1 MVNWNFNA
9 NDYEEKSFK
18 PIPAGD
24 YRVRIFD
31 AIEKQSKSGND
42 MIEVTLEVSG
52 YSAKVWYY
60 LVLKKDDAKKTNQ
73 KLGEFWNSFG
83 IPMGNF
89 ALNTWKGKVGG
100 AKIVH
105 EEYEGNT
112 NAKVA
117 YLLNKDRQEK
127 LAAWREPTVNN
138 VASQFEEVTPSDL
151 PFDF

>member
-9 NDYEEKSFK
+9 NDYEEKSFR

-24 YRVRIFD
+24 HRVRIFD
-31 AIEKQSKSGND
+31 AIEKKSKSGND

-52 YSAKVWYY
+52 HNAKVWYY
-60 LVLKKDDAKKTNQ
+60 IVLKADDVKKTNQ
-73 KLGEFWNSFG
+73 RLGEFWNSFG

-117 YLLNKDRQEK
+117 YLLGRDRQEK
-127 LAAWREPTVNN
+127 LEAWREPTVNSSAAF
-138 VASQFEEVTPSDL
+138 VEVKVDEAEL
-151 PFDF
+151 PFF

>member
-18 PIPAGD
+18 PIPVGEH
-24 YRVRIFD
+24 RVRIFD
-31 AIEKQSKSGND
+31 AIDKVSNSGND

-52 YSAKVWYY
+52 QTAKVWYY
-60 LVLKKDDAKKTNQ
+60 LVLKKDDVKRTNQ

-89 ALNTWKGKVGG
+89 ALATWKGKVGG

-105 EEYEGNT
+105 EEYEGSPR
-112 NAKVA
+112 AKVA

-127 LAAWREPTVNN
+127 LSPWREPA
-138 VASQFEEVTPSDL
+138 ASGFEEVPPVDL

>member
-31 AIEKQSKSGND
+31 AIEKVSNSGND
-42 MIEVTLEVSG
+42 MIEITLEVSG
-52 YSAKVWYY
+52 HTARVWHY
-60 LVLKKDDAKKTNQ
+60 LVLKKDDVKRTNQ

-105 EEYEGNT
+105 EEYEGT
-112 NAKVA
+112 PRARVA

-127 LAAWREPTVNN
+127 LAPWKEPS
-138 VASQFEEVTPSDL
+138 AHGFEEVPPVDL

>member
-24 YRVRIFD
+24 HRVRIFD
-31 AIEKQSKSGND
+31 AIEKTSKSGND

-52 YSAKVWYY
+52 YSSKVWYY
-60 LVLKKDDAKKTNQ
+60 LVLKKDDVKKTNQ
-73 KLGEFWNSFG
+73 KLGEFWSSFA

-89 ALNTWKGKVGG
+89 ALNSWKGKVGG
-100 AKIVH
+100 AKLVH

-112 NAKVA
+112 TVKVA
-117 YLLNKDRQEK
+117 YLLNGDRQEK
-127 LAAWREPTVNN
+127 LAPWREPSVNSSAAF
-138 VASQFEEVTPSDL
+138 VEVGVDEAEL
-151 PFDF
+151 PFF